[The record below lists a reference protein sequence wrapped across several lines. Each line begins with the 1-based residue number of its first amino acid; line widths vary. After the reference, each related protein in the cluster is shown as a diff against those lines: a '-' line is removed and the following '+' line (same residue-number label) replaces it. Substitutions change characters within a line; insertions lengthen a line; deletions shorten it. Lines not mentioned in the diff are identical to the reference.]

1 MSRNKDLSTYC
12 RFEAGTALLAC
23 RWLYA
28 GHLLREE
35 TGASEVAANV
45 RGYSNESACRLAHEA
60 TTCRPWPVGA
70 TNSSLLHRSGVAREA
85 GAEAATEA
93 TTKAAAEAAAIL
105 RLENVS
111 DDIHQ
116 HLGVLRGGAVGL
128 PGLLRIAALTTSART
143 TLTLTLISVI
153 ALLKQGHDEL
163 GEQLIQLLFR
173 DALIA
178 LVRTRLR
185 VLAWVN
191 LQEGRVGA
199 ELCVQRIHHD
209 DSSLI
214 NWDLSFAQLP
224 GVSNGSCGARFSPR
238 TNSRSGNLVS
248 P

>member
-1 MSRNKDLSTYC
+1 MPMAVC
-12 RFEAGTALLAC
+12 RAPVARKRQA
-23 RWLYA
+23 
-28 GHLLREE
+28 REL
-35 TGASEVAANV
+35 VADV

-70 TNSSLLHRSGVAREA
+70 TNSSLLHRSGVARKAGAEA
-85 GAEAATEA
+85 GAEAAAEA
-93 TTKAAAEAAAIL
+93 TTKAAAEATTIL

-128 PGLLRIAALTTSART
+128 TGLLPIAALTTRVT
-143 TLTLTLISVI
+143 TLALTLTLLGIV

-163 GEQLIQLLFR
+163 GQQLVQLLFR
-173 DALIA
+173 DALVA

-185 VLAWVN
+185 VLAGVN
-191 LQEGRVGA
+191 LKEGRVGA

-214 NWDLSFAQLP
+214 NWDLFFAQLP
-224 GVSNGSCGARFSPR
+224 GVSDGSCGARFSPR
-238 TNSRSGNLVS
+238 MNSRSGSPVS
-248 P
+248 PEILRNCACTGEEGQ

>member
-1 MSRNKDLSTYC
+1 MPMAVC
-12 RFEAGTALLAC
+12 RAPVARKRQA
-23 RWLYA
+23 
-28 GHLLREE
+28 REL
-35 TGASEVAANV
+35 VADV

-70 TNSSLLHRSGVAREA
+70 TNSSLLHRSGVARKTGAEA

-93 TTKAAAEAAAIL
+93 TTEAAAEATTIL

-128 PGLLRIAALTTSART
+128 TGLA
-143 TLTLTLISVI
+143 LTLTLLGIV

-163 GEQLIQLLFR
+163 GQQLVQLLLR
-173 DALIA
+173 DALVA

-185 VLAWVN
+185 VLARVN
-191 LQEGRVGA
+191 LKEGRVGA

-214 NWDLSFAQLP
+214 NWDLFFAQLP
-224 GVSNGSCGARFSPR
+224 GVSNGSCGAHFSPR
-238 TNSRSGNLVS
+238 MNSRSGSPVS
-248 P
+248 PEILRNCACTGEEGQ

>member
-1 MSRNKDLSTYC
+1 MPMAVC
-12 RFEAGTALLAC
+12 RAPVARKRQA
-23 RWLYA
+23 
-28 GHLLREE
+28 REL
-35 TGASEVAANV
+35 VADV

-70 TNSSLLHRSGVAREA
+70 TNSSLLHRSGVARKAGAEA
-85 GAEAATEA
+85 GAEAAAEA
-93 TTKAAAEAAAIL
+93 TTIL

-128 PGLLRIAALTTSART
+128 TGLLPIAALTTRVT
-143 TLTLTLISVI
+143 TLALTLTLLGIV

-163 GEQLIQLLFR
+163 GQQLVQLLFR
-173 DALIA
+173 DALVA

-185 VLAWVN
+185 VLAGVN
-191 LQEGRVGA
+191 LKEGRVGA

-214 NWDLSFAQLP
+214 NWDLFFAQLP
-224 GVSNGSCGARFSPR
+224 GVSDGSCGARFSPR
-238 TNSRSGNLVS
+238 MNSRSGSPVS
-248 P
+248 PEILRNCACTGEEGQ